1 MENRHEEKGKGE
13 MANDRSGKM
22 NRQGRQGEEHGRAE
36 CKVQSEKCKVRSE
49 GRR

>member
-22 NRQGRQGEEHGRAE
+22 NRQGRQGEEPPQ
-36 CKVQSEKCKVRSE
+36 CKVQSARCKMGSE